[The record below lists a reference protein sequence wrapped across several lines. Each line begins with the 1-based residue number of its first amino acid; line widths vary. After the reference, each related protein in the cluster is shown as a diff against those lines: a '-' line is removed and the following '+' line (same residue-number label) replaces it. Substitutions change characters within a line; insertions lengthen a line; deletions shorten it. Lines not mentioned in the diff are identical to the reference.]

1 LLGKP
6 KHLKLLISF
15 VLTLY
20 ISCPW
25 RRYQFTSSCFCDVDV
40 GVACAM
46 KSKGTPLSALQWH
59 NCDPSILGRYSPIG
73 PWRPPLRFLYHTRNQ
88 THGTTPLDKWS
99 ARRRGLYLHKTQ
111 SINTDINIHALSG
124 IRTRDPSSKATAE
137 LSLRPR
143 GHWDRH
149 ITVIGVTN
157 FMKLCLAV
165 LQLEHEKREQ
175 RHRHSVLQM
184 CSLCAHRAKYAQ
196 QCL

>member
-25 RRYQFTSSCFCDVDV
+25 RRYQFTSSCFCDVYV

-46 KSKGTPLSALQWH
+46 KLRGTPLSALQWH

-73 PWRPPLRFLYHTRNQ
+73 PWRPPLRFLNHTRNQ
-88 THGTTPLDKWS
+88 THGTTPLKKWS
-99 ARRRGLYLHKTQ
+99 ARRRGLYLHRTKYKHRHKHPCPQ
-111 SINTDINIHALSG
+111 R
-124 IRTRDPSSKATAE
+124 IRTRDPSSKANAE

-149 ITVIGVTN
+149 ITVIGVTH

-165 LQLEHEKREQ
+165 LQLEYEKRQQ

-184 CSLCAHRAKYAQ
+184 CSLCAHRAKYA
-196 QCL
+196 